1 MDHFYSQEWP
11 DNETINET
19 EIGNATGDDTNI
31 CISEKVGDD
40 YLIELYR
47 ERKFLYD
54 KKDRDF
60 KDNEMKN
67 NAWEEISTIMTKD
80 KNLGNHYTAEYCKK
94 RITTLREQYVKF
106 KKECDLKS
114 GSASCTKKKS
124 SLFSYHNSLL

>member
-1 MDHFYSQEWP
+1 MEMDHFYSQEWP

-80 KNLGNHYTAEYCKK
+80 KNLGE
-94 RITTLREQYVKF
+94 
-106 KKECDLKS
+106 
-114 GSASCTKKKS
+114 
-124 SLFSYHNSLL
+124 